1 MVTECI
7 KELSYYQERLDDVI
21 RRERDEK
28 GLIGVRIFVREHD
41 DITNEF
47 IARDVLA
54 LHDEVLAGNAVDIT
68 GKDI

>member
-1 MVTECI
+1 M
-7 KELSYYQERLDDVI
+7 RG
-21 RRERDEK
+21 R
-28 GLIGVRIFVREHD
+28 D

-54 LHDEVLAGNAVDIT
+54 LNDGVLAGNADEIT